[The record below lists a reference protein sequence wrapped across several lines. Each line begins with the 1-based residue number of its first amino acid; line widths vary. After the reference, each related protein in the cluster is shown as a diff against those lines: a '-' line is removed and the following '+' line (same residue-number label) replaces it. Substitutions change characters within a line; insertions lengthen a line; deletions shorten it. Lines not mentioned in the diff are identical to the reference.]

1 VGYHP
6 AVRGPDPPSLHPSN
20 EPGPQTFAV
29 APRSNISVVL
39 PTCSNAPEHS
49 KAQTKRDAPSV
60 SDEGDD
66 KNDGLSPEAPVKSL
80 KRLCIL
86 WSGRQL
92 VLMEG
97 RETFNRLVDEMV
109 VFVRFAK
116 AELKNEK
123 RVSEHRN
130 RRHQPDFK
138 SSAQGHFFTP

>member
-1 VGYHP
+1 M
-6 AVRGPDPPSLHPSN
+6 PPNTQKHR
-20 EPGPQTFAV
+20 Q
-29 APRSNISVVL
+29 
-39 PTCSNAPEHS
+39 NAMH
-49 KAQTKRDAPSV
+49 QVYV

-80 KRLCIL
+80 KRLCVL

-123 RVSEHRN
+123 RVLEAPKPETST
-130 RRHQPDFK
+130 
-138 SSAQGHFFTP
+138 GL